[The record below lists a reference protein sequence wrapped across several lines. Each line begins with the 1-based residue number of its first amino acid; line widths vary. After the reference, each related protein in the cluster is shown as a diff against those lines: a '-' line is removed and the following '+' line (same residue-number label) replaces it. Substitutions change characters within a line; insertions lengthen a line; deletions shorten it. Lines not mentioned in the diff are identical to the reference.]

1 MVDLLVGKLD
11 VLDSSWAIQTQQDDQ
26 FRARAIRKMKNSKE
40 WFIVVQS
47 AEKTGMFRELLEL
60 LDQEV
65 PKYVSWL
72 GKDYLLC
79 VLKCP

>member
-1 MVDLLVGKLD
+1 
-11 VLDSSWAIQTQQDDQ
+11 
-26 FRARAIRKMKNSKE
+26 MKNSKE

-72 GKDYLLC
+72 GKDDLLC